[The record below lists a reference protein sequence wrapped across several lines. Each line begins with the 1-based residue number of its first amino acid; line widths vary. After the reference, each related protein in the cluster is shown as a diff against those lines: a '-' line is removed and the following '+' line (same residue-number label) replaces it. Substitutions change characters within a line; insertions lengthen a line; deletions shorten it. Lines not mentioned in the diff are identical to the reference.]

1 VPVKVTF
8 KVGNR
13 KVSNAEMSEGIDQFI
28 QAVGVKTVDQAA
40 TVDRVQVQALRAK
53 LTGRVERSLEAAVNF
68 AANTMVGTK
77 SNVAMKGRGAETAIH
92 FDWSEPYNPI
102 VNASKAQ
109 IESLKTGDV
118 IYWEALSL
126 KTIMKKSNTQANG
139 AVAGRGD
146 SPRERA
152 RQYFVHTGALQAELR
167 QLAKTITTKT
177 GTVTVGYMKGN
188 AKNFRSSK
196 DLPKRI
202 KVGKIQ
208 IAFLPKANLKNL
220 PGAHTAEV
228 SNWDPNVLFERS
240 LGISK
245 PSLRKLR
252 GVDGHHRP
260 LLQPIFTFWALNRI
274 PRIVAT
280 TIQNSLK

>member
-1 VPVKVTF
+1 MAVKVSF

-53 LTGRVERSLEAAVNF
+53 LSGRVERSLEAAISF

-77 SNVAMKGRGAETAIH
+77 SNVATKGRGAPTTIH

-102 VNASKAQ
+102 VNANARQ
-109 IESLKTGDV
+109 VESLKTPDV
-118 IYWEALSL
+118 IYWEALSR
-126 KTIMKKSNTQANG
+126 KTIMKKSNTQAHG
-139 AVAGRGD
+139 AVAGRGE
-146 SPRERA
+146 SPRDRA
-152 RQYFVHTGALQAELR
+152 RQHFIHTGALQAELR
-167 QLAKTITTKT
+167 QLAKNIVTKT
-177 GTVTVGYMKGN
+177 GSVTVGYMKGN
-188 AKNFRSSK
+188 AKNFRSTK
-196 DLPKRI
+196 DLPKHI

-208 IAFLPKANLKNL
+208 LAFLPKANLANL
-220 PGAHTAEV
+220 PGAHTAEASV
-228 SNWDPNVLFERS
+228 YDPNVLFERS

-252 GVDGHHRP
+252 GVEGHHRP